1 MIMYTKRRKPV
12 TRIAQ
17 ISRKNRQRNTI
28 IHGCLE
34 RGNFIPAHARGF
46 PTYSLHKLMATISL
60 KVRNF
65 AWRDLQSADINFNH
79 FIPNFRA

>member
-1 MIMYTKRRKPV
+1 MYTERKKPV

-17 ISRKNRQRNTI
+17 NSHKDRERNII

-34 RGNFIPAHARGF
+34 RGNFISPRARGIT
-46 PTYSLHKLMATISL
+46 TYSIHKLMATISL
-60 KVRNF
+60 KVRKF
-65 AWRDLQSADINFNH
+65 AWREFQSADINFNH